1 MEYGKLRGIDKPVSR
16 LIQGAI
22 MLHDERLDE
31 AFTLLDGV
39 FAAGCTA
46 IDSAR
51 VYQKGHSEAAVGAW
65 VRERGLRD
73 QIVLITK
80 GAHPSPEN
88 RHRVTPQDIA
98 ADVQTSLVSYGLDMI
113 DVYLLHR
120 DDPPVPVGPIIECL
134 NEQQA
139 AGRIGIFGGSNWS
152 VARLEAANEYAY
164 AHNLQPFAVSSPHFS
179 LATQYEEPWPGCRSI
194 AGESNRADYEWY
206 AQQQTPLL
214 TWSSLAGG
222 FMTGRFRRD
231 NLDSFSTD
239 MDLTTVRAYC
249 GEENFERLERAEQL
263 AGEKGITLPQV
274 ALAYVLSQPK
284 LDNYAL
290 VGCMTP
296 EEYRMNADAVA
307 IRLSADEIAWLE
319 MGE

>member
-1 MEYGKLRGIDKPVSR
+1 MEYGKLPGIDKPVSR
-16 LIQGAI
+16 VIQGAI
-22 MLHDERLDE
+22 MLHDERLDA
-31 AFTLLDGV
+31 AFKLLDGV

-51 VYQKGHSEAAVGAW
+51 VYQHGHSEGAVGAW

-73 QIVLITK
+73 QVVLITK

-88 RHRVTPQDIA
+88 GHRVTPQDIA
-98 ADVQTSLVSYGLDMI
+98 ADVQTSLASYGVEMI

-120 DDPPVPVGPIIECL
+120 DDPPVPVGPIIETL

-152 VARLEAANEYAY
+152 PERLEAANEYAY

-194 AGESNRADYEWY
+194 AGEANRADREWY

-214 TWSSLAGG
+214 SWSSLAGG

-231 NLDSFSTD
+231 NLDSFTSAL
-239 MDLTTVRAYC
+239 DLTTVHAYC
-249 GEENFERLERAEQL
+249 GEENFQRLERAKQL
-263 AGEKGITLPQV
+263 ASQRGVTLPQI
-274 ALAYVLSQPK
+274 ALAYVLSQPT
-284 LDNYAL
+284 LDTYAL
-290 VGCMTP
+290 VGSATP
-296 EEYRMNADAVA
+296 AEYQMNADAVA

-319 MGE
+319 SGE

>member
-1 MEYGKLRGIDKPVSR
+1 MEYGKLPGIDKPVSR

-31 AFTLLDGV
+31 AFALLDGV

-80 GAHPSPEN
+80 GAHPKPDQLP
-88 RHRVTPQDIA
+88 RVTPTDIA
-98 ADVQTSLVSYGLDMI
+98 ADVQTSLASYGLEMI

-120 DDPPVPVGPIIECL
+120 DDPAYPVGPIIESL

-152 VARLEAANEYAY
+152 AARLEAANEYAY

-179 LATQYEEPWPGCRSI
+179 LATQYEEPWLGCRSI
-194 AGESNRADYEWY
+194 AGEANRADREWY
-206 AQQQTPLL
+206 AKQQLPLL
-214 TWSSLAGG
+214 SWSSLAGG

-231 NLDSFSTD
+231 NLDSFTSN

-249 GEENFERLERAEQL
+249 GEENFERLERAEQM
-263 AGEKGITLPQV
+263 AREKGITLPQI

-284 LDNYAL
+284 LDIYAL

-296 EEYRMNADAVA
+296 EEFQMNADAVA

-319 MGE
+319 TGK